1 MLLSDFRY
9 AFRSLARSPGFAAT
23 AVLTLALG
31 IAANTAIYSVI
42 DATLLRRLGLHEP
55 ERVLRLYG
63 EDRSRNI
70 LQVGF
75 SIPKFEAVRNE
86 QQVFSHFGAALY
98 GSAAVLGPEG
108 AETLNGARITA
119 GFFAALGAQPLLGR
133 DLRRDEEENA
143 PVLLI
148 SERLWRQRF
157 EAAPDVIGRTL
168 TVDGEALTIIGVMPA
183 LPPNWDGDL
192 WLTRPFQLPGLSRE
206 VLMRGVSFL
215 ATVGR
220 LRDGITADQARQNL
234 KLIERN
240 YRTGN
245 PDKADSTWDIA
256 AVDLREDLVGPLRPP
271 MLTLL
276 GAVGFVLLLACS
288 NVANLLLVRFA
299 GRHREIA
306 VRSALGAAR
315 GRIVGQ
321 FLIEALVVSGLAAG
335 LGALLAAWSLPALA
349 RLAAAN
355 LPFAP
360 ELSLNPTVLAG
371 VLGVALLSGLL
382 TGILPALHASRGD
395 VAGVLRDGGRG
406 TAGSRGQNRARRL
419 LVAGQVALSLL
430 LLAGAS
436 LLLSSF
442 LKLQNQPLGFAPERT
457 FVASVTLGGAR
468 YPDLPAQAR
477 LIERY
482 LAELRTAA
490 GVRSAAAVSSP
501 PMTDANRAPY
511 ARADGEVPPF
521 RDRPLGLVRGVSP
534 GYFTTLGIPLVAGR
548 DFEAGDTHERPRVI
562 VISQAAARK
571 LFPGEDPIG
580 RRLLIGAQNG
590 GLPAEIIGVAADV
603 RSVSLASVPDFEMYT
618 TVAQRPTALFR
629 ILVKVQGDPAAFA
642 ATARAVLRQID
653 PGLALNQPATLEA
666 VIAQSLGQQRLL
678 LTLLGGFG
686 VLALA
691 LAAVGIYSVVAYT
704 VTQRTPEIGV
714 RAALGASPRQI
725 LAFTLRDGLQPVA
738 WGIGCGLAAALA
750 GGRLW
755 QAQLYDTATWD
766 PLALL
771 GTCAVLGTVAL
782 GACLVPAWR
791 AARVDPLVALRRE

>member
-1 MLLSDFRY
+1 M
-9 AFRSLARSPGFAAT
+9 
-23 AVLTLALG
+23 
-31 IAANTAIYSVI
+31 
-42 DATLLRRLGLHEP
+42 
-55 ERVLRLYG
+55 
-63 EDRSRNI
+63 
-70 LQVGF
+70 
-75 SIPKFEAVRNE
+75 
-86 QQVFSHFGAALY
+86 
-98 GSAAVLGPEG
+98 
-108 AETLNGARITA
+108 
-119 GFFAALGAQPLLGR
+119 
-133 DLRRDEEENA
+133 
-143 PVLLI
+143 
-148 SERLWRQRF
+148 
-157 EAAPDVIGRTL
+157 
-168 TVDGEALTIIGVMPA
+168 
-183 LPPNWDGDL
+183 
-192 WLTRPFQLPGLSRE
+192 
-206 VLMRGVSFL
+206 
-215 ATVGR
+215 
-220 LRDGITADQARQNL
+220 
-234 KLIERN
+234 
-240 YRTGN
+240 
-245 PDKADSTWDIA
+245 
-256 AVDLREDLVGPLRPP
+256 
-271 MLTLL
+271 
-276 GAVGFVLLLACS
+276 
-288 NVANLLLVRFA
+288 
-299 GRHREIA
+299 
-306 VRSALGAAR
+306 
-315 GRIVGQ
+315 
-321 FLIEALVVSGLAAG
+321 
-335 LGALLAAWSLPALA
+335 
-349 RLAAAN
+349 
-355 LPFAP
+355 
-360 ELSLNPTVLAG
+360 
-371 VLGVALLSGLL
+371 
-382 TGILPALHASRGD
+382 
-395 VAGVLRDGGRG
+395 
-406 TAGSRGQNRARRL
+406 
-419 LVAGQVALSLL
+419 
-430 LLAGAS
+430 
-436 LLLSSF
+436 
-442 LKLQNQPLGFAPERT
+442 
-457 FVASVTLGGAR
+457 
-468 YPDLPAQAR
+468 
-477 LIERY
+477 
-482 LAELRTAA
+482 
-490 GVRSAAAVSSP
+490 
-501 PMTDANRAPY
+501 
-511 ARADGEVPPF
+511 PPF

-534 GYFTTLGIPLVAGR
+534 GYFATLGIPLVAGR

-771 GTCAVLGTVAL
+771 GTCAVLGTVAI